1 MYCSVKIYLGGSKK
15 FLPNIDNVCRIA
27 SETTNKPFEEKKL
40 NWLQIEFEEMEIWGR
55 RLQNKLSS

>member
-1 MYCSVKIYLGGSKK
+1 VVQNL
-15 FLPNIDNVCRIA
+15 LPNIDNVCRIA